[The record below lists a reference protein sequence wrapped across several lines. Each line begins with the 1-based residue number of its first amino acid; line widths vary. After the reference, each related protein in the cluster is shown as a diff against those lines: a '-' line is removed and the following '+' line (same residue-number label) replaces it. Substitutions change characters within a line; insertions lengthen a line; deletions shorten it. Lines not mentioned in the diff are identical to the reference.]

1 MNRIGLIVNP
11 FAGMGGSVGL
21 KGSDGVLDE
30 ARSRGARQGAP
41 ARAVRALAALRSSAP
56 DLTVVTCSGAMGQDQ
71 ARTAGLDA
79 SVIIPV
85 SEQSTGEDTRRAA
98 VAILDHDV
106 DLLLF
111 VGGDG
116 TANDICAAVGRALPV
131 VGVPSGVKMHSGVF
145 AQTPEAAGL
154 LAGHFLTG
162 QATDLGS
169 REVMDV
175 DEVQLRAG
183 VIVPRLLGYL
193 EVPDAGA
200 LLQHPKRRGGSDR
213 PARRDVGQAVLD
225 RLPRGALVAVGP
237 GTTAGAVMEELGLH
251 HTLLGFDL
259 IRDGELVAQDV
270 NESHLLRYAERL
282 YVVIAPTGGQGA
294 LLGRGNQQLTSAVMQ
309 LVGPERLLVVATRD
323 RLAALSGRPLLV
335 DVDDMELAAR
345 LTGMHRILVGPGH
358 TVIYPVA
365 APQGTVFARP
375 ELPGA
380 ANHGFAYS
388 SMADT
393 AEGSKE
399 SNVLAK

>member
-1 MNRIGLIVNP
+1 MKRLGLIVNP

-21 KGSDGVLDE
+21 KGTDGVLDE
-30 ARSRGARQGAP
+30 ARRRGARPGAP
-41 ARAVRALAALRSSAP
+41 GRAVRALAALHSAIP

-71 ARTAGLDA
+71 ARAAGLDA
-79 SVIIPV
+79 SAIIPV
-85 SEQSTGEDTRRAA
+85 AEESTGEDTRRAA
-98 VAILDHDV
+98 VAVLNHDV

-116 TANDICAAVGRALPV
+116 TANDVCAAIERALPV
-131 VGVPSGVKMHSGVF
+131 IGVPGGVKMHSGVF
-145 AQTPEAAGL
+145 AQTPEAAGV
-154 LAGHFLTG
+154 LAAHFLNG
-162 QATDLGS
+162 QATDLNP

-193 EVPDAGA
+193 EVPDAGS

-213 PARRDVGQAVLD
+213 QSRRDVALAVLD
-225 RLPRGALVAVGP
+225 HLPPAAVVAVGP
-237 GTTAGAVMEELGLH
+237 GTTAGAVMEELGLQ

-259 IRDGELVAQDV
+259 IRDGKVIAQDV
-270 NESHLLRYAERL
+270 NEADLLKHAEEL

-309 LVGPERLLVVATRD
+309 RVERHRLLVVATRD

-335 DVDDMELAAR
+335 DVDDMDLAAK
-345 LTGMHRILVGPGH
+345 LTGMHRVIVGPGH

-365 APQGTVFARP
+365 ATPHSPITGVTPSEVF
-375 ELPGA
+375 
-380 ANHGFAYS
+380 
-388 SMADT
+388 
-393 AEGSKE
+393 KE
-399 SNVLAK
+399 SNVLTN